1 MNRDRLWVIGL
12 GAAIVVVAALGY
24 VVGISPIV
32 AQASAADSQRTSIA
46 AANDASEARLVSL
59 KAQYAGIAKLQAQLK
74 VLTGSIPVDAEM
86 PVFLRE
92 LNALSNQ
99 YQVSL
104 KSVGVSVAQ
113 NYASPTAPAAK
124 PPAGSAATPSPTPTP
139 SAGAPATTPPA
150 PSGPASRLILIPVAI
165 SISGSYSNLMAFVGG
180 LQSGDRLYLLTGLS
194 TSSAADPAHYSADIT
209 GYVYALPPVGG
220 TVAKGATPSAT
231 ANPAPSGSPT
241 ATGSPTPSDSPS
253 PTTSPTPSTSP
264 TP

>member
-24 VVGISPIV
+24 LAGISPIV
-32 AQASAADSQRTSIA
+32 AQASAADAQRTSIA
-46 AANDASEARLVSL
+46 AANDASAARLISL

-74 VLTGSIPVDAEM
+74 VLAGSIPADAEM

-104 KSVGVSVAQ
+104 KSVAVSVAQ
-113 NYASPTAPAAK
+113 NYASPTVTPVK
-124 PPAGSAATPSPTPTP
+124 PPAGSAATPSPSP
-139 SAGAPATTPPA
+139 SPSTSTSTGAGAGTPAATSA
-150 PSGPASRLILIPVAI
+150 PASRLILIPVAI

-194 TSSAADPAHYSADIT
+194 MSSAADAAHFSADIT
-209 GYVYALPPVGG
+209 GYVYALPPAGG
-220 TVAKGATPSAT
+220 TVAKT
-231 ANPAPSGSPT
+231 PAPSGTTTPAPGVSSSATPT
-241 ATGSPTPSDSPS
+241 PDPSSSPTP
-253 PTTSPTPSTSP
+253 
-264 TP
+264 